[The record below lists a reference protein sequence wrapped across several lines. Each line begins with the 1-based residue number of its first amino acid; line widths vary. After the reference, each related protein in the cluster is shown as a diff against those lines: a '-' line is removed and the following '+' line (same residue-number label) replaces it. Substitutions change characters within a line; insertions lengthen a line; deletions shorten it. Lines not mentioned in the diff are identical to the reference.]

1 MVWRANYNIGV
12 LFYGFGLLGLV
23 HLFQVFKIIFS
34 TFQAIKPK
42 TENIMVIISQ
52 CSHLVS
58 RRTGAAMIANNNNP
72 LFVKLQVMRNP
83 VRADESSHQPHNT
96 RRRMWH
102 AAAAAAAGTTAIGQN
117 TKFLG
122 FFCFMRGP
130 SFQLWSMISHEHRR
144 ENSSR

>member
-34 TFQAIKPK
+34 TFQAIKPN

-72 LFVKLQVMRNP
+72 LCVKLQVMRNP
-83 VRADESSHQPHNT
+83 VRADESSHQAHNT
-96 RRRMWH
+96 LYNAGCDTQDWH
-102 AAAAAAAGTTAIGQN
+102 HRHREKYQVFRV
-117 TKFLG
+117 FLFHARA
-122 FFCFMRGP
+122 FFPAVKYDKSWTQKRKQFT
-130 SFQLWSMISHEHRR
+130 L
-144 ENSSR
+144 N